1 MFKMNFPITAVLI
14 GAGRRGRQ
22 VYGKYA
28 LKNKKKLKFVAVAEP
43 IKTRNERFA
52 NLHGIPSN
60 RCYESW
66 EDLFSE
72 DKLADVAFVC
82 TQDQMHTKPTLSA
95 LEKGYHVLLEK
106 PMAQTLYDCMK
117 IVNKVE
123 ETGKILGVS
132 HVLRYTDFFSTIYKI
147 IRKGLLG
154 DIINIT
160 HRENVMWYHY
170 AHSYVRGPWA
180 SVDKSSPM
188 ILAKCCHDLDLLF
201 HMIGSPPKKISSFGN
216 LLHFKPENAPKGA
229 PEYCLDECPAK
240 NKCLYYAPRIYI
252 DIIPQIQLLEKSDN
266 KVLKILGWL
275 RKNHVKFLTYISKI
289 IPQLKE
295 IRYYRDF
302 PIYYLYTGQKEDYSD
317 EVKLD
322 ILKTSPYGKCVY
334 HCDND
339 IVDHQVVNIEFE
351 NGVTANLTMHGFSE
365 REGRTLRIDGTKATI
380 IGEFHI
386 SGEKIIFYDHFSGK
400 EKLVYKKKL
409 TRESGEHGVGDFE
422 LIDAFIESLI
432 NKKKA
437 QPLTNARDSLE
448 SHLMAFAANE
458 SRLKGTVI
466 DMEEFRKKAFK
477 SE

>member
-1 MFKMNFPITAVLI
+1 MKLPITAVLI
-14 GAGRRGRQ
+14 GAGRRGLQ
-22 VYGKYA
+22 AYGKYA

-52 NLHGIPSN
+52 NLHEIPSN
-60 RCYESW
+60 QCYESW

-82 TQDQMHTKPTLSA
+82 TQDQMHTEPTLSA
-95 LEKGYHVLLEK
+95 LENGYHVLLEK
-106 PMAQTLYDCMK
+106 PMAHTLSDCIK

-123 ETGKILGVS
+123 ETGRILGVS
-132 HVLRYTDFFSTIYKI
+132 HVLRYTGFFSTIKKI

-160 HRENVMWYHY
+160 HRENVMWYHF

-188 ILAKCCHDLDLLF
+188 ILAKCCHDFDLLLS
-201 HMIGSPPKKISSFGN
+201 MIGSSPKKISSFGN
-216 LLHFKPENAPKGA
+216 LIHFKPENAPKGA
-229 PEYCLDECPAK
+229 PEYCLDGCPARD
-240 NKCLYYAPRIYI
+240 KCLYYAPRIYI
-252 DIIPQIQLLEKSDN
+252 DIIPQIQLMEKSEN
-266 KVLKILGWL
+266 KFLKVLAKL
-275 RKNHVKFLTYISKI
+275 RKNYVNLLTYISKI

-295 IRYYRDF
+295 LRYYRDF

-317 EVKLD
+317 EAKLE

-334 HCDND
+334 HSDND
-339 IVDHQVVNIEFE
+339 VVDHQVVNIEFE
-351 NGVTANLTMHGFSE
+351 NGITANLTMHGFSE
-365 REGRTLRIDGTKATI
+365 LEGRTLRIDGTRATL

-386 SGEKIIFYDHFSGK
+386 SGERIILYDHFTGK

-432 NKKKA
+432 NKNKT
-437 QPLTNARDSLE
+437 QPITNARDLLE

-458 SRLKGTVI
+458 SRLKGTI
-466 DMEEFRKKAFK
+466 INMEEFRKNAYKL
-477 SE
+477 E